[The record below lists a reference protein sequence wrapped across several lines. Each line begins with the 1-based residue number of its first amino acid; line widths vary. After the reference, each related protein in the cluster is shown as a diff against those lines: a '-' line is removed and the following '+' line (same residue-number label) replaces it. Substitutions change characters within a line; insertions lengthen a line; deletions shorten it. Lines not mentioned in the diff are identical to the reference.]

1 MCATRTLLLQFI
13 PYYSV
18 VRRKNII
25 GLNVRNAR
33 KNAGMTQMELAGQ
46 LQLLGIRI
54 DRATIAKIE
63 LGIRP
68 LSDIEIIAIAKALKT
83 NVNGLFS
90 ESEALFNKW
99 TEPE

>member
-1 MCATRTLLLQFI
+1 
-13 PYYSV
+13 

-25 GLNVRNAR
+25 GLNIRQAR
-33 KNAGMTQMELAGQ
+33 KDANMTQMELAGQ

-68 LSDIEIIAIAKALKT
+68 LSDIEIIAISKVLT
-83 NVNGLFS
+83 INVNELFV
-90 ESEALFNKW
+90 ESEVLFNQW
-99 TEPE
+99 IEPE